1 MTDSTRDDI
10 LKYAIVLLG
19 AAAIFAYNIIHSV
32 ITRKSGRGSWRNM

>member
-32 ITRKSGRGSWRNM
+32 INH